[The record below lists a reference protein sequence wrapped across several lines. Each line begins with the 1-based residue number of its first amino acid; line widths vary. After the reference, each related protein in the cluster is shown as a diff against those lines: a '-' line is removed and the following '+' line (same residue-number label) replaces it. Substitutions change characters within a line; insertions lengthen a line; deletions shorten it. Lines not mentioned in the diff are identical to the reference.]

1 VAAKPTIALAARVA
15 PTPPPIVAP
24 PPPVSAKPS
33 IDVISEPP
41 GAEVLVDGSLK
52 GRTPLRISDLDPGS
66 YQFEV
71 RKQGR
76 TSYRQSAD
84 LEANADYTM
93 KVALPLMVNSLRVLS
108 QPDGVDIKL
117 NGVPK
122 GRTPLTLSQLPDGHY
137 DVTGEIDGFEPQ
149 TLGVELKDGELQE
162 VRFKFGTKP
171 AEGR

>member
-1 VAAKPTIALAARVA
+1 
-15 PTPPPIVAP
+15 
-24 PPPVSAKPS
+24 
-33 IDVISEPP
+33 
-41 GAEVLVDGSLK
+41 
-52 GRTPLRISDLDPGS
+52 
-66 YQFEV
+66 
-71 RKQGR
+71 
-76 TSYRQSAD
+76 
-84 LEANADYTM
+84 
-93 KVALPLMVNSLRVLS
+93 VLS

-117 NGVPK
+117 NGVAK